1 MDSNAA
7 ALVRIHNAAI
17 ATHKA
22 AIVGLQNTVNQLI
35 AQVNSLQTKPD
46 TVWDEINRTPG
57 RWIES
62 TLSGEVTFTIS
73 DLGKRATPVIITV
86 SQDGP
91 FIQTHYPLVLWF
103 PSAPDNATNFG
114 RWRPV
119 STFPL
124 PDQVVDTDIIDLQY
138 EIVDGGSQ
146 RQFQNAPRGPL
157 FSRPDNIVPLPSPVQ
172 WAPNAT
178 LNFVP
183 LYQAITFNGSTVP
196 PTQGTL
202 HVDFPG
208 FRIVNL

>member
-1 MDSNAA
+1 
-7 ALVRIHNAAI
+7 
-17 ATHKA
+17 
-22 AIVGLQNTVNQLI
+22 
-35 AQVNSLQTKPD
+35 
-46 TVWDEINRTPG
+46 
-57 RWIES
+57 
-62 TLSGEVTFTIS
+62 
-73 DLGKRATPVIITV
+73 VIITV

-124 PDQVVDTDIIDLQY
+124 PTQVVSTDIIDLQY

-157 FSRPDNIVPLPSPVQ
+157 FSRPDNVVPLPSPVQ

-178 LNFVP
+178 LSFVP
-183 LYQAITFNGSTVP
+183 LYQAITWNSAVP

>member
-1 MDSNAA
+1 MAGNGNDAIAA
-7 ALVRIHNAAI
+7 AVRTHKNAIVNLQNQVNQMAAAI
-17 ATHKA
+17 
-22 AIVGLQNTVNQLI
+22 NM
-35 AQVNSLQTKPD
+35 LQTKPD
-46 TVWDEINRTPG
+46 TVWDEINKIPG

-62 TLSGEVTFTIS
+62 TLSGEVTFAAT
-73 DLGKRATPVIITV
+73 DEGKQGTPIIIVV

-124 PDQVVDTDIIDLQY
+124 PTQVVSTDIIDLQY
-138 EIVDGGSQ
+138 QMFDGGSQ
-146 RQFQNAPRGPL
+146 RDFQNAPRGPL
-157 FSRPDNIVPLPSPVQ
+157 FSRPDNVVPLPCPVQ
-172 WAPNAT
+172 WAANAT
-178 LNFVP
+178 LKFTP
-183 LYQAITFNGSTVP
+183 IYQAITFNGQVA

-208 FRIVNL
+208 IRIVNL

>member
-1 MDSNAA
+1 MATTQLDPGTAAAIRSHKNAIIAMQNQINQMAA
-7 ALVRIHNAAI
+7 AL
-17 ATHKA
+17 
-22 AIVGLQNTVNQLI
+22 NQ
-35 AQVNSLQTKPD
+35 LQTKPD
-46 TVWDEINRTPG
+46 TVWDQINRIPG

-62 TLSGEVTFTIS
+62 TLSGEVTFTGA
-73 DLGKRATPVIITV
+73 DAGKRSPPIIITV

-103 PSAPDNATNFG
+103 PSLPTSATNFG

-124 PDQVVDTDIIDLQY
+124 PTQVVSTDIIDLQY
-138 EIVDGGSQ
+138 EIIDGGSQ

-157 FSRPDNIVPLPSPVQ
+157 FSRPDNVVPLPSPVE
-172 WAPNAT
+172 WSPNAT

-183 LYQAITFNGSTVP
+183 IYQAITWNSQVP

>member
-1 MDSNAA
+1 MATSTDPGLAA
-7 ALVRIHNAAI
+7 AVGS
-17 ATHKA
+17 HKR
-22 AIVGLQNTVNQLI
+22 AIVNLQNTVNQLI
-35 AQVNSLQTKPD
+35 AQINLLQTKPD
-46 TVWDEINRTPG
+46 TVWDEINKIPG

-62 TLSGEVTFTIS
+62 TLSGEVTFTI
-73 DLGKRATPVIITV
+73 DNLGKRSPPVIITV

-103 PSAPDNATNFG
+103 PSAPSTATNLG

-124 PDQVVDTDIIDLQY
+124 PTQVVSEDIIDLQY

-157 FSRPDNIVPLPSPVQ
+157 FSRPDNVVPLPSPVQ

-183 LYQAITFNGSTVP
+183 IYQAITWNADVP

-208 FRIVNL
+208 FRIANL